1 MRSEA
6 EIREL
11 RDSIIADRDRAIVR
25 GCVDVSALSQMT
37 LMAEMLTW
45 SLGESSPSIERLI
58 VQRTEAAARMPINS
72 RN

>member
-11 RDSIIADRDRAIVR
+11 RDKIIADRDHAIAR
-25 GCVDVSALSQMT
+25 GHWEESSLTQMT

-45 SLGESSPSIERLI
+45 AIGESSPSIERLV